1 MVNIQYSPLNVSQV
15 ISTVAN
21 NVLKDKELHYTYFI
35 KNEQTLIKPYQ
46 RIEDESFITKR
57 DTILSHLLSL
67 DFKNIMDTVETD
79 FLKDNNFNR
88 NTVITGKIQKQK
100 TDDLS
105 EHLWIFKWH
114 IQNMLSLIHNI
125 SIDYAKN
132 KIHYTVH
139 LSSIGSNSLK
149 NEGFKDMAD
158 KMSFAATEI
167 NFHNLQ
173 NLCLNIVKNYHQYT
187 YRTAFQ
193 VFKKIAKKNPKQQ
206 IIQNALLYNNN
217 DKDTVDVFSKEELM
231 LHSLEHDLT
240 LKKKLPLFFAIE
252 HNTCTLNVNFQN
264 DSVYINTQLY
274 TDSITLNSVYPAQKF
289 EIKLIDNVFHLK
301 GEQVNT
307 QGFFQTFSK
316 QFSLSEYDNL
326 ISFIEEHYAD
336 YFKIKANEKQRF
348 IFYYEKNLHSPF
360 IKELQ
365 NLGNDSSDF
374 SLSLPDLKSISLHD
388 LIHIRFPIIVEYK
401 GYIVYKKKVSFKNK
415 NKYLKEF
422 KNEVEKKILSNIIDS
437 GQETV
442 KNKKRL

>member
-1 MVNIQYSPLNVSQV
+1 MKIQYSPLNVSQV
-15 ISTVAN
+15 IKTVVN
-21 NVLKDKELHYTYFI
+21 HVGEKGKLHYTYFI
-35 KNEQTLIKPYQ
+35 ENEHTLIKPYQ
-46 RIEDESFITKR
+46 KIEDDNFINKR
-57 DTILSHLLSL
+57 DSILSNLLSL
-67 DFKNIMDTVETD
+67 DFKNIMDRVETD

-88 NTVITGKIQKQK
+88 NTVITGKIQKQI
-100 TDDLS
+100 TDHLS
-105 EHLWIFKWH
+105 KHLWIFKWH
-114 IQNMLSLIHNI
+114 IQNMLSLVHNI
-125 SIDYAKN
+125 SIDHVKN
-132 KIHYTVH
+132 TIHYTIH

-158 KMSFAATEI
+158 KMSFTATEI

-193 VFKKIAKKNPKQQ
+193 VFKKIAKKNPKRQ
-206 IIQNALLYNNN
+206 IIQNALLYNNK

-231 LHSLEHDLT
+231 LHALEHDFT

-289 EIKLIDNVFHLK
+289 EIKLIDNVFYLK
-301 GEQVNT
+301 GEQVNA

-326 ISFIEEHYAD
+326 ISFIEEHYVD
-336 YFKIKANEKQRF
+336 YFKIKMNEKQRF
-348 IFYYEKNLHSPF
+348 TFYYEKNLHSPF
-360 IKELQ
+360 LKELQ
-365 NLGNDSSDF
+365 NLGNDNSDF

-388 LIHIRFPIIVEYK
+388 LMHIRFPIIVEYK
-401 GYIVYKKKVSFKNK
+401 GDIVYRKKVSFKNK

-422 KNEVEKKILSNIIDS
+422 KNEVEKKILSNVLDS
-437 GQETV
+437 EKETV

>member
-1 MVNIQYSPLNVSQV
+1 MEIQYSPLNVSQV
-15 ISTVAN
+15 IKTVVN
-21 NVLKDKELHYTYFI
+21 NTHDKKKLYYTYFI
-35 KNEQTLIKPYQ
+35 ENEHTLIKPYQ
-46 RIEDESFITKR
+46 KIEDESFKNKR
-57 DTILSHLLSL
+57 DTILSNLLSL

-100 TDDLS
+100 TDYLS

-206 IIQNALLYNNN
+206 IIQNALLYNNK

-231 LHSLEHDLT
+231 LHALEHDLT

-365 NLGNDSSDF
+365 NLGNDSSYF
-374 SLSLPDLKSISLHD
+374 SLSLPDLKSISLYD

>member
-1 MVNIQYSPLNVSQV
+1 MKIQHSPLNVSQV
-15 ISTVAN
+15 IKTVVN
-21 NVLKDKELHYTYFI
+21 NVHDKKKLYYTYFI
-35 KNEQTLIKPYQ
+35 ENEHTLIKPYQ
-46 RIEDESFITKR
+46 KIEDESFKNKR
-57 DTILSHLLSL
+57 DTILSNLLSL
-67 DFKNIMDTVETD
+67 DFKNIMDRVETD

-88 NTVITGKIQKQK
+88 NTVIAGKIQKQK
-100 TDDLS
+100 TDNLS

-114 IQNMLSLIHNI
+114 IQNMLSLVHNI
-125 SIDYAKN
+125 SIDHAKN

-193 VFKKIAKKNPKQQ
+193 VFKKIAKKNPKRQ
-206 IIQNALLYNNN
+206 IIQNALLYNNK

-231 LHSLEHDLT
+231 LHALEHDLT

-316 QFSLSEYDNL
+316 QFSLNEYDNL
-326 ISFIEEHYAD
+326 LSFIEEHYAD
-336 YFKIKANEKQRF
+336 YFKIKMNEKQRF
-348 IFYYEKNLHSPF
+348 TFYYEKNLHDPF
-360 IKELQ
+360 LKELQ
-365 NLGNDSSDF
+365 NLGNDNSDF
-374 SLSLPDLKSISLHD
+374 SLSLPDLKSISIHD
-388 LIHIRFPIIVEYK
+388 LMHIRFPIIVKYK
-401 GYIVYKKKVSFKNK
+401 GDFVYKKKVSFKNK
-415 NKYLKEF
+415 KKYLLEF
-422 KNEVEKKILSNIIDS
+422 KNEVEKKILSNVLDS
-437 GQETV
+437 EKETV